1 MVTKKTTKRTPKK
14 APGKLAAAV
23 AANTKSEA
31 DVLWDE
37 IKGLPIEMFSLPNQ
51 RVLNHVVRK
60 GGTEDS
66 VVLSLNSPAALPALE
81 TTLNAQKQYRDKV
94 SYAMKAEG
102 ENITEA
108 YPKYKMEEAEG
119 GYIIVRRFVPET
131 DRPEL
136 QDRPE
141 YFISDKE

>member
-1 MVTKKTTKRTPKK
+1 MVTKKTTKSTPK

-23 AANTKSEA
+23 AANTKSAA

-51 RVLNHVVRK
+51 RVLDHVKRK

-119 GYIIVRRFVPET
+119 GYIIVRRYVPET